1 MRAGGVSAE
10 GNLWARA
17 DSTWTRIVEEAG
29 MAKCIRLIFAYPAL
43 VVSNAG
49 ALFTVQM
56 LAILLKLNLKFFSE
70 AFRMPAAKLH
80 DCYWLRRSPAEMCLF
95 PSVRVHQTA

>member
-1 MRAGGVSAE
+1 
-10 GNLWARA
+10 
-17 DSTWTRIVEEAG
+17 
-29 MAKCIRLIFAYPAL
+29 MAKSLRLIFAYPAL
-43 VVSNAG
+43 VVSNG
-49 ALFTVQM
+49 VALITVQM
-56 LAILLKLNLKFFSE
+56 SLILLKRNREYFSE